1 MLEMER
7 NRVGSYTINLDVPN
21 EVLFDLNTT
30 GQMFLDYAKK
40 TIAMDLYKNKNVS
53 LGYCAELAEMTK
65 EDFIVFLGVNKV
77 SIFEFREEQEFL
89 QEARN
94 A

>member
-1 MLEMER
+1 MPEMKR
-7 NRVGSYTINLDVPN
+7 NSAGSCTVNLDVPN

-53 LGYCAELAEMTK
+53 LGYCAELADMAK
-65 EDFIVFLGVNKV
+65 EDFVVFLGVNKA
-77 SIFEFREEQEFL
+77 SIFEFEEEQDFL